1 MKKIDIYIYI
11 YTCEFFFEMG
21 LIWRERA
28 RGRGLD
34 RTLEKKGERRRL
46 G

>member
-1 MKKIDIYIYI
+1 MKKIDIDINI

-21 LIWRERA
+21 LIWRER
-28 RGRGLD
+28 GREGLD